1 MPIKDKELK
10 SLLSIA
16 LKPDFVDVA
25 RQAKDKLNAANERQ
39 LKLAEKAFGI
49 YINLWRG
56 YNDEAIKELPTK
68 TKELINVYRN
78 NSNAFTRLRYNEAQN
93 RLETTKGVQI
103 PVEVA
108 KRAYTKL
115 NGCMVNA
122 CKDIDVPVM
131 QYTITETTNEAIIA
145 GCHTIPKSDINYIAT
160 LLKW

>member
-1 MPIKDKELK
+1 
-10 SLLSIA
+10 
-16 LKPDFVDVA
+16 
-25 RQAKDKLNAANERQ
+25 
-39 LKLAEKAFGI
+39 
-49 YINLWRG
+49 
-56 YNDEAIKELPTK
+56 
-68 TKELINVYRN
+68 
-78 NSNAFTRLRYNEAQN
+78 
-93 RLETTKGVQI
+93 VQI